1 MGPWATLPTSLL
13 TAYAV
18 LGIEDISVQFEDP
31 FDILPLR
38 QYSDQI
44 FDSIQ
49 AIEEGFANRTKHN
62 PNTMKVE
69 E

>member
-1 MGPWATLPTSLL
+1 
-13 TAYAV
+13 
-18 LGIEDISVQFEDP
+18 VQFEDP

>member
-1 MGPWATLPTSLL
+1 
-13 TAYAV
+13 
-18 LGIEDISVQFEDP
+18 VQFEDP

-62 PNTMKVE
+62 PNIMIVE